1 MRPRNTPPRLL
12 LFAAGLAALA
22 GCGTVTAADPPPAA
36 PPASASTASAAPAV
50 DRADLEARARYAR
63 TRVEH
68 VYVTEA
74 EGYTPALQSAGVV
87 GDDGFR
93 VTYVDGKGGE
103 VTLSAERRP
112 PAGEECVAGPPGGD
126 GCEAEGD
133 GWYRRSGDRHAYLRE
148 ENGLRVEVAAP
159 LAVPRDLLRRAA
171 AGAHRADDAELDA
184 VLPRATAPAG
194 PVERGDLPPVGD
206 GAPDNSVG
214 TGG

>member
-1 MRPRNTPPRLL
+1 MRPRTTPPQLL
-12 LFAAGLAALA
+12 LLAVGLAALT
-22 GCGTVTAADPPPAA
+22 GCGTVTAADPPA
-36 PPASASTASAAPAV
+36 P
-50 DRADLEARARYAR
+50 DRAALEARARYAQ

-74 EGYTPALQSAGVV
+74 EGYAPALQSAGVV

-93 VTYVDGKGGE
+93 IVYVNKDGGS

-112 PAGEECVAGPPGGD
+112 FRAEECVAGPPDGD

-133 GWYRRSGDRHAYLRE
+133 GWYRRTGDRHAYLRN

-159 LAVPRDLLRRAA
+159 LAVPRDLLKRAA
-171 AGAHRADDAELDA
+171 AKAHRADDAELDA
-184 VLPRATAPAG
+184 VLPKSTGPDG

-214 TGG
+214 VGG